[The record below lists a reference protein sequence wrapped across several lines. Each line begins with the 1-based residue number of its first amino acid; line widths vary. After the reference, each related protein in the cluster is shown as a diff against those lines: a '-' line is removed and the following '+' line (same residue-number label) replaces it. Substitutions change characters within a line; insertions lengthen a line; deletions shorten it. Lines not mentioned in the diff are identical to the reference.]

1 MGTAS
6 SSADALSLPLMV
18 KITLAAIV
26 AAIASVALVDA
37 APTDTRE
44 ARILKVRSMRDA
56 VDQASLTK
64 RQGNSAFGHSQGNGN
79 GKGNGKGNDKGNNG
93 KGNGN
98 NGHGH
103 GVDLDFDPKNCGKPF
118 FECPTSYNGVGEPM
132 CDYGHCKLRCP
143 PGWIQFL
150 SRHPELPNYCAPA

>member
-1 MGTAS
+1 MG
-6 SSADALSLPLMV
+6 ADALSLPLMV
-18 KITLAAIV
+18 KITLTAIV

-64 RQGNSAFGHSQGNGN
+64 RQGNSAFGHSQGN
-79 GKGNGKGNDKGNNG
+79 
-93 KGNGN
+93 GNGN

>member
-18 KITLAAIV
+18 KITLTAIV

-64 RQGNSAFGHSQGNGN
+64 RQGNSAFGHSQGDGN
-79 GKGNGKGNDKGNNG
+79 GKGNGKGNDKGTNG

-132 CDYGHCKLRCP
+132 CDYGHCKLRASLRP
-143 PGWIQFL
+143 RRPFRPYGPFRL
-150 SRHPELPNYCAPA
+150 LRP